1 MINLFE
7 YKNKATFPEEHF
19 DDLEM
24 FLDDI
29 WNKREKSAYYNE
41 EENREE
47 VQRFL
52 QFFHKILTN
61 FLLMFC
67 KSKIYKINFFLLF
80 PFIFPLSYR

>member
-7 YKNKATFPEEHF
+7 YKNKVTFPEEHF
-19 DDLEM
+19 ENLEM

-29 WNKREKSAYYNE
+29 WNKREKSVYYTE

-52 QFFHKILTN
+52 KPMN
-61 FLLMFC
+61 
-67 KSKIYKINFFLLF
+67 
-80 PFIFPLSYR
+80 